1 MRRSEDPKILIVGGG
16 VGAIEAALALHDL
29 AGDRAQLEI
38 CSGRGDFVY
47 RPFAVGEP
55 YGASR
60 VLRYGL
66 EGLAAS
72 CGARF
77 RQENVIAVDPEL
89 RLARTHDGAE
99 IPFDYLVVACGS
111 RLLWSVPGAIT
122 FWGVADEGE
131 MQEVVTR
138 LRQGRL
144 RRLVFTMPGGNGWAL
159 PAYELALM
167 AATEMAQ
174 AGIAGTRITIVT
186 PEDGPLQ
193 IFGRRAS
200 EQVAELLADHGIEVI
215 AGTHPVSYENGALTV
230 VPGDQ
235 LEADAVVSLP
245 RLEGRHIEGLP
256 YDAAGFIPVDDHS
269 RVAGLP
275 RRLRGRRRHRFPVK
289 QGGIATQQA
298 DVAAET
304 IAADLGCEVE
314 ADPLDPV
321 LRGILWTGAKPRYLF
336 GWLGGGHGETSVA
349 SERPPWPIDNPSKLI
364 GRYLTP
370 FLARFEASGNGRL
383 AEPRAPAQL
392 ADTQAFAS
400 ALCRAAATGGVFGS
414 FARRFGLRRRLGR

>member
-1 MRRSEDPKILIVGGG
+1 MQTGGESRVLIVGGG
-16 VGAIEAALALHDL
+16 VGAIETVLALRDL
-29 AGDRAQLEI
+29 AGEKVRIEI
-38 CSGRGDFVY
+38 CTGRGDFVY

-66 EGLAAS
+66 GRLAESCDAS
-72 CGARF
+72 F
-77 RQENVIAVDPEL
+77 REENIAAIDPAL
-89 RLARTHDGAE
+89 RLATSHDGTE
-99 IPFDYLVVACGS
+99 IPYDHLVVACGA
-111 RLLWSVPGAIT
+111 RLLWSVPGAVT

-144 RRLVFTMPGGNGWAL
+144 RRLIFTMPGGHGWAL
-159 PAYELALM
+159 PAYELALL
-167 AATEMAQ
+167 AATELRQ
-174 AGIAGTRITIVT
+174 AGIAGTHLTVVT

-200 EQVAELLADHGIEVI
+200 EQVAGLLADHGIEVI
-215 AGTHPVSYENGALTV
+215 AGTHPVKYESGALTI
-230 VPGDQ
+230 VPGDE
-235 LEADAVVSLP
+235 LAADAVVSLP
-245 RLEGRHIEGLP
+245 RLEGRRIAGLP
-256 YDAAGFIPVDDHS
+256 YDASGFIPVDDHS
-269 RVAGLP
+269 RIPGIDHAFAVGDVTA
-275 RRLRGRRRHRFPVK
+275 FPVK

-304 IAADLGCEVE
+304 IAAELGCEVE
-314 ADPLDPV
+314 ANPLDPV
-321 LRGILWTGAKPRYLF
+321 LRGVLWTGSKPRYLF

-370 FLARFEASGNGRL
+370 FLAQFDGNGRHN
-383 AEPRAPAQL
+383 PNRHS
-392 ADTQAFAS
+392 QAA
-400 ALCRAAATGGVFGS
+400 
-414 FARRFGLRRRLGR
+414 

>member
-1 MRRSEDPKILIVGGG
+1 MMQMGEQKILIAGGG

-29 AGDRAQLEI
+29 AGSRARIEI

-66 EGLAAS
+66 EGIAAS

-77 RQENVIAVDPEL
+77 RQENIAAVDPE
-89 RLARTHDGAE
+89 RRVAKTHDGTE
-99 IPFDYLVVACGS
+99 IPFDYMVVACGS
-111 RLLWSVPGAIT
+111 RLLWSVPGAAT
-122 FWGVADEGE
+122 FWGVTDEGE
-131 MQEVVTR
+131 MQEVVSR

-144 RRLVFTMPGGNGWAL
+144 RRLIFTMPGGHGWAL
-159 PAYELALM
+159 PAYELALL
-167 AATEMAQ
+167 AATELSR

-186 PEDGPLQ
+186 PEEGPLK

-215 AGTHPVSYENGALTV
+215 AGTHPVSYENGALAI
-230 VPGDQ
+230 VPGEP

-256 YDAAGFIPVDDHS
+256 YDSDGFVPVDDHS
-269 RVAGLP
+269 RVTGLS
-275 RRLRGRRRHRFPVK
+275 RVFAIGDVTSFPVK

-298 DVAAET
+298 DVAAEA
-304 IAADLGCEVE
+304 IAAELGGDAE
-314 ADPLDPV
+314 ANPLDPV
-321 LRGILWTGAKPRYLF
+321 LRGILWTGDRPRYLF

-370 FLARFEASGNGRL
+370 FLAQFEGNGNGRL
-383 AEPRAPAQL
+383 PYPNPGR
-392 ADTQAFAS
+392 QAKT
-400 ALCRAAATGGVFGS
+400 R
-414 FARRFGLRRRLGR
+414 